1 MEELAEEWALEKFKT
16 LRDCPWWYLERT
28 SVGFLAG
35 AVWLCKGEA
44 IEEYSTTKRFR
55 KSRGTPKK
63 RSGRG
68 DLRMYIGRKGDYV
81 VEAKQ
86 GPSHLEAEEG
96 QVTEDVKKYLYRG
109 AVKDAVSA
117 EVGRKAKKLGI
128 AFLVPW
134 SSKPPDSKAIRDWI
148 RKSLPIDNKVAAIWT
163 FPGVART
170 LKYREKGGKFYY
182 CPGVLLL
189 AKRPRG

>member
-1 MEELAEEWALEKFKT
+1 
-16 LRDCPWWYLERT
+16 
-28 SVGFLAG
+28 
-35 AVWLCKGEA
+35 
-44 IEEYSTTKRFR
+44 
-55 KSRGTPKK
+55 
-63 RSGRG
+63 
-68 DLRMYIGRKGDYV
+68 MYIGQKGDYV

-148 RKSLPIDNKVAAIWT
+148 RNIPIDTKMAVIWT

-170 LKYREKGGKFYY
+170 IKYRENDGKFYSPSPE
-182 CPGVLLL
+182 CPARKSGDEWRGESPDRSARAYGRRAEAL
-189 AKRPRG
+189 AKEG